1 MTRVLVL
8 NTGSSSVKWT
18 VLAADKTV
26 LADGSEPWAAEDSAA
41 RADQLRAA
49 LERAPTFD
57 VAGHRIVHGGTRFR
71 EAVVID
77 ESVREELAGLS
88 DLDPEHM
95 HASLAGIDAVSAAF
109 PTVPQVAAFDT
120 AFHAT
125 FPEAAVGY
133 GLPFEWTERWGL
145 RRFGFHGLSVAY
157 AVERT
162 NELLITPPSRL
173 IVCHLGG
180 GCSVTAVEAGRS
192 IDNTMGFSPL
202 EGLMMATR
210 SGSVDPGVLL
220 YLQQHCEVGVDE
232 LRKTLTKRSGLRGVS
247 GISGDLREVLE
258 AADGGSSRAQLAYER
273 FVLSIRRALG
283 AMAGVLGGVDA
294 VVFTG
299 GIGENSARVRRDATS
314 TFRFA
319 GLELAEDANASSNA
333 DRDIAAPG
341 SRVHVLVVRAREDLA
356 ILKDVLRLRHA
367 ELPDSNPKGAGE
379 NVPNL
384 RAPHAAVAVRE
395 DPDVRASMARWENDG
410 GAPCPV
416 QSLIELDPVKKLIVF
431 DLDGTLAES
440 KASLDAE
447 MAALLDALLR
457 VVKVAVIS
465 GGGWP
470 QFETQL
476 LSQLS
481 HDERLRDLS
490 LLPTCGTQF
499 FQYASGWTMLYA
511 ENFSDDEK
519 EQIVHSLKEAIESS
533 DLRIETT
540 WGEQIEDRGSQI
552 TFSALGQQAPI
563 EEKARWDPDFAKR
576 KRMQARLEQLIPGFS
591 VRLDGT
597 TSVDVT
603 KLGIDKGYGMR
614 KLRDTLGI
622 RLHEMLFIGD
632 ALFPGGNDFPA
643 KEAGV
648 ESIQVRD
655 PNESKRVI
663 EAIVAC
669 LGRARHA
676 TFPEED
682 MR

>member
-1 MTRVLVL
+1 LVL

-26 LADGSEPWAAEDSAA
+26 VAEGSEPWAAEDSAA
-41 RADQLRAA
+41 RADQLRGA
-49 LERAPTFD
+49 LKGAPTFD
-57 VAGHRIVHGGTRFR
+57 AAGHRIVHGGTRFR
-71 EAVVID
+71 DAVVID

-95 HASLAGIDAVSAAF
+95 HTSLAGIDAVSAAF
-109 PTVPQVAAFDT
+109 PTVPQVAVFDT

-125 FPEAAVGY
+125 LPEAAVGY

-145 RRFGFHGLSVAY
+145 RRFGFHGLSVEY

-162 NELLITPPSRL
+162 NELLGAPPLRL

-192 IDNTMGFSPL
+192 IDTTMGFSPL
-202 EGLMMATR
+202 EGLIMATR

-220 YLQQHCEVGVDE
+220 YLQQHCEVGIDE
-232 LRKTLTKRSGLRGVS
+232 LRETLTKRSGLRGVS
-247 GISGDLREVLE
+247 GISADLREVLE
-258 AADGGSSRAQLAYER
+258 AMDGGSSRARLAYDR

-294 VVFTG
+294 VAFTG

-314 TFRFA
+314 TLRFA
-319 GLELAEDANASSNA
+319 GLELAGDANASSNA
-333 DRDIAAPG
+333 DRDIATPR

-356 ILKDVLRLRHA
+356 VLKDVLRLCHA
-367 ELPDSNPKGAGE
+367 ELADSAPKGAGE
-379 NVPNL
+379 NLSHP
-384 RAPHAAVAVRE
+384 RAPHAGVAVRE
-395 DPDVRASMARWENDG
+395 VPGVSASMDRSENDA
-410 GAPCPV
+410 GAPRPV
-416 QSLIELDPVKKLIVF
+416 QSLIERDPVKKLIVF

-447 MAALLDALLR
+447 MAALLHALLG
-457 VVKVAVIS
+457 VAKVAIIS
-465 GGGWP
+465 GGDWP
-470 QFETQL
+470 QFETQVL
-476 LSQLS
+476 SHLSQDKS
-481 HDERLRDLS
+481 LRNLS
-490 LLPTCGTQF
+490 LLPTCGTKF
-499 FQYASGWTMLYA
+499 FQYVSGWTLLYA
-511 ENFSDDEK
+511 ETFADKEK
-519 EQIVHSLKEAIESS
+519 EQIIRSLREAIESS
-533 DLRIETT
+533 DLQVETT

-563 EEKARWDPDFAKR
+563 EEKERWDPDFAKR
-576 KRMQARLEQLIPGFS
+576 KKMQAHLEQLIPGFS
-591 VRLDGT
+591 VRLGGT

-622 RLHEMLFIGD
+622 GLHEMLFIGD
-632 ALFPGGNDFPA
+632 ALFPGGNDYPA

-648 ESIQVRD
+648 ESIQVTD
-655 PNESKRVI
+655 ANESKRVI

-669 LGRARHA
+669 LGPARHA
-676 TFPEED
+676 TVSED
-682 MR
+682 DVR

>member
-1 MTRVLVL
+1 MTRVLIL

-18 VLAADKTV
+18 VLAGDKTV
-26 LADGSEPWAAEDSAA
+26 LASGNEPWVSEDSAA

-57 VAGHRIVHGGTRFR
+57 VAGHRVVHGGTRFR
-71 EAVVID
+71 EAVFID
-77 ESVREELAGLS
+77 ESVREELAGLA

-95 HASLAGIDAVSAAF
+95 HASLAGIDTVSAAF
-109 PTVPQVAAFDT
+109 PAVPQVAAFDT

-125 FPEAAVGY
+125 MPEAAAGY

-162 NELLITPPSRL
+162 SELLGAPPSRT
-173 IVCHLGG
+173 IVCHLGSG
-180 GCSVTAVEAGRS
+180 SSITAVQGGRS
-192 IDNTMGFSPL
+192 LDTTMGFSPL

-232 LRKTLTKRSGLRGVS
+232 LSKTLTKRSGLRGVS
-247 GISGDLREVLE
+247 GVSGDLREVLE
-258 AADGGSSRAQLAYER
+258 AADKGSSRARLAYER

-299 GIGENSARVRRDATS
+299 GVGENSARVRRDAS
-314 TFRFA
+314 SALGFA
-319 GLELAEDANASSNA
+319 GLELAEEANASSNA
-333 DRDIAAPG
+333 DRDIAAPR
-341 SRVHVLVVRAREDLA
+341 SRVRVLVVRAREDLA

-367 ELPDSNPKGAGE
+367 DLPISDAKNAGRTGE
-379 NVPNL
+379 GP
-384 RAPHAAVAVRE
+384 AVRG
-395 DPDVRASMARWENDG
+395 SIARWENEG
-410 GAPCPV
+410 GAPRPAH
-416 QSLIELDPVKKLIVF
+416 SSISLDPRKKLIVF
-431 DLDGTLAES
+431 DLDGTLAVS
-440 KASLDAE
+440 KAPLDAE
-447 MAALLDALLR
+447 MATLLDALLR

-470 QFETQL
+470 QFEKQL

-481 HDERLRDLS
+481 GDERLMDLS

-499 FQYASGWTMLYA
+499 FQYSSGWTLLYA
-511 ENFSDDEK
+511 ENFSDEEK
-519 EQIVHSLKEAIESS
+519 ELVVHSLKKAIESS
-533 DLRIETT
+533 NFRIEGT

-563 EEKARWDPDFAKR
+563 EEKEKWDPDFAKR
-576 KRMQARLEQLIPGFS
+576 KKMQAHLEQLIPGFS
-591 VRLDGT
+591 VRLGGT

-622 RLHEMLFIGD
+622 GLHEMLFVGD
-632 ALFPGGNDFPA
+632 ALFPGGNDYPA

-663 EAIVAC
+663 EAILAC
-669 LGRARHA
+669 LGRVPHTTLR
-676 TFPEED
+676 ED
-682 MR
+682 DVR

>member
-26 LADGSEPWAAEDSAA
+26 IAGGSEPWAAQDRTA

-49 LERAPTFD
+49 LEQAPTFD
-57 VAGHRIVHGGTRFR
+57 AAGHRVVHGGTRFR

-77 ESVREELAGLS
+77 ESVREELSGLS

-125 FPEAAVGY
+125 LPEAAAGY

-162 NELLITPPSRL
+162 SELLGAPPSRL
-173 IVCHLGG
+173 IVCHLGA
-180 GCSVTAVEAGRS
+180 GCSVTAVQGGRS
-192 IDNTMGFSPL
+192 LDTTMGFSPL

-210 SGSVDPGVLL
+210 TGSIDPGVVL
-220 YLQQHCEVGVDE
+220 YLQQQCGVGIDE
-232 LRKTLTKRSGLRGVS
+232 LRETLTKRSGLRGVS
-247 GISGDLREVLE
+247 GISGDLRKVLE

-283 AMAGVLGGVDA
+283 AMTGLLGGVDA
-294 VVFTG
+294 VVFTA
-299 GIGENSARVRRDATS
+299 GIGENSARVRRDATGAL
-314 TFRFA
+314 RFA
-319 GLELAEDANASSNA
+319 GLELAEDANASDNS
-333 DRDIAAPG
+333 DRDIAVPG
-341 SRVHVLVVRAREDLA
+341 SRVRVLVVRAREDLA

-367 ELPDSNPKGAGE
+367 ELPIGDAKNAGRNGE
-379 NVPNL
+379 VP
-384 RAPHAAVAVRE
+384 AVR
-395 DPDVRASMARWENDG
+395 AAIARWENG
-410 GAPCPV
+410 KRAPRPAHR
-416 QSLIELDPVKKLIVF
+416 SIELDPRKKLIVF

-440 KASLDAE
+440 KAPLDAE
-447 MAALLDALLR
+447 MATLLGTLLR

-476 LSQLS
+476 LSRLS
-481 HDERLRDLS
+481 DNERQRDLS

-499 FQYASGWTMLYA
+499 FQYSSGWTQLYA
-511 ENFSDDEK
+511 ENFSDEEK
-519 EQIVHSLKEAIESS
+519 DLIVHSLKEAMESS
-533 DLRIETT
+533 DFRIEAT
-540 WGEQIEDRGSQI
+540 WGAQIEDRGSQI

-563 EEKARWDPDFAKR
+563 EQKETWDPDFAKR
-576 KRMQARLEQLIPGFS
+576 KKMQARLEQLIPGFS
-591 VRLDGT
+591 VRLGGT

-622 RLHEMLFIGD
+622 GLHEMLFIGD
-632 ALFPGGNDFPA
+632 ALFPGGNDYPA

-655 PNESKRVI
+655 PNETKRVI
-663 EAIVAC
+663 EAILAC
-669 LGRARHA
+669 VGRVRHTGVRENDAR
-676 TFPEED
+676 
-682 MR
+682 